1 MIADAANKIDKQLWE
16 KAMRSRRTILQLGV
30 AAAASVVAPPFAR
43 AQETKLT
50 VIVFPGM
57 ANLPILAA
65 QSKGFFAKRKLEID
79 LKPTPK
85 SDELRNGLAEGRY
98 QIAHA
103 GIDNS
108 VAMVE
113 NAKVDSVIF
122 IGGDS
127 AFNHLIAQADIKSIA
142 DLKGKTVGVDAP
154 NTAYAFQLY
163 AMLKQ
168 KGLNKGDYIVKP
180 IGGSLGRL
188 NTIKSDKTIAATM
201 LNVPFSLIAVQAG
214 LKNLGAAV
222 KVLGPY
228 QGTGGFVLRAWAA
241 KNPDVMVR
249 YTQAYIEGFRWVMN
263 RKNKDEAVA
272 LLVEKIKLA
281 PDIAAQ
287 AYMIQS
293 DPIEGM
299 AKDAKFDLVGFKN
312 VLKLRVEAEGGTLA
326 APEKYYDLSHYKKAL
341 AGI

>member
-1 MIADAANKIDKQLWE
+1 MK
-16 KAMRSRRTILQLGV
+16 SRRSILQF
-30 AAAASVVAPPFAR
+30 AAVTVISLAAVPLAP

-65 QSKGFFAKRKLEID
+65 QAQGFFAKRGLTIEI
-79 LKPTPK
+79 KNTPN
-85 SDELRNGLAEGRY
+85 SDELRSGLAEGRY

-108 VAMVE
+108 IAMVE
-113 NAKVDSVIF
+113 NAKVDSIIF

-168 KGLNKGDYIVKP
+168 KGLKKGDYEIKP

-201 LNVPFSLIAVQAG
+201 LNVPFSLIAEQAG
-214 LKNLGAAV
+214 LKNLGSAV
-222 KVLGPY
+222 KSLGPY
-228 QGTGGFVLRAWAA
+228 QGTGGFALRSWAV
-241 KNPDVMVR
+241 KNPDVMIR
-249 YTQAYIEGFRWVMN
+249 YTQAYIEGLRWAVD
-263 RKNKDEAVA
+263 RKNKDAATA
-272 LLVEKIKLA
+272 LLVEKIKLQ

-287 AYMIQS
+287 AYAVLS
-293 DPIEGM
+293 NPVDGF
-299 AKDAKFDLVGFKN
+299 AKDGKFDLDGFKN
-312 VLKLRVEAEGGTLA
+312 VLKLRVESEGGTLA
-326 APEKYYDLSHYKKAL
+326 APEKYFDLTYYKKAL
-341 AGI
+341 AGL

>member
-1 MIADAANKIDKQLWE
+1 MK
-16 KAMRSRRTILQLGV
+16 SRRAILQLGA
-30 AAAASVVAPPFAR
+30 AAAASIAAPHAL
-43 AQETKLT
+43 AQETTKLT

-57 ANLPILAA
+57 ANLPVLAA
-65 QSKGFFAKRKLEID
+65 ISKGFFAKRKLEID
-79 LKPTPK
+79 LKPTPN

-108 VAMVE
+108 VALVE
-113 NAKVDSVIF
+113 NAKSDSIIF

-127 AFNHLIAQADIKSIA
+127 AFNSLIAQADIKSIA
-142 DLKGKTVGVDAP
+142 DLKGKTVGVDAV

-168 KGLNKGDYIVKP
+168 KGLNKGDYTVKP

-214 LKNLGAAV
+214 LKDLGTAV
-222 KVLGPY
+222 KALGPY
-228 QGTGGFVLRAWAA
+228 QGTGGFVLRSWAQ
-241 KNPDVMVR
+241 KNPDVMMR
-249 YTQAYIEGFRWVMN
+249 YTQAYIEGLRWAVD
-263 RKNKDEAVA
+263 RKNKDEATA
-272 LLVEKIKLA
+272 LLVEKIKLS

-287 AYMIQS
+287 AYAVLS
-293 DPIEGM
+293 NPVDGF
-299 AKDAKFDLVGFKN
+299 AKDAKFDLAGFKN
-312 VLKLRVEAEGGTLA
+312 VLKLRVDSEGGTLA
-326 APEKYYDLSHYKKAL
+326 APEKYYDLTYYKKAL
-341 AGI
+341 AGL

>member
-1 MIADAANKIDKQLWE
+1 MK
-16 KAMRSRRTILQLGV
+16 SRRTILQLG
-30 AAAASVVAPPFAR
+30 AATAASLAAPRAF

-79 LKPTPK
+79 MKPTPN

-108 VAMVE
+108 VALVE
-113 NAKVDSVIF
+113 NSKVDSVIF
-122 IGGDS
+122 VGGDS
-127 AFNHLIAQADIKSIA
+127 AFNHLIVQPEIKSIA
-142 DLKGKTVGVDAP
+142 DLRGKTVGVDAV

-168 KGLNKGDYIVKP
+168 KGVNKGDYTVKP

-201 LNVPFSLIAVQAG
+201 LNVPFSIMAVKAG
-214 LKNLGAAV
+214 LNDLGTAV
-222 KVLGPY
+222 KALGPY
-228 QGTGGFVLRAWAA
+228 QGTGGFVRRSWAEQ
-241 KNPDVMVR
+241 NSDTLVR
-249 YTQAYIEGFRWVMN
+249 YTQSYVEGFRWVMD

-272 LLVEKIKLA
+272 MLTDKVRLP

-293 DPIEGM
+293 DPVEGM
-299 AKDAKFDLVGFKN
+299 SKDARFDLVGFNN
-312 VLKLRVEAEGGTLA
+312 VLKLRVEAEGGTIG
-326 APEKYYDLSHYKKAL
+326 APEKYYDSSWYRKAL
-341 AGI
+341 AGL